1 MSKNQRS
8 KLESLMN
15 ELEDMGF
22 NADLIAIKPFPN
34 KEMRIFVHRSTLL
47 KIIEILVNNPQLN
60 LGDQNHI

>member
-1 MSKNQRS
+1 
-8 KLESLMN
+8 MN

>member
-1 MSKNQRS
+1 MSTNNSS

-15 ELEDMGF
+15 ELENMGF

-34 KEMRIFVHRSTLL
+34 KETRIFIHRSTLL
-47 KIIEILVNNPQLN
+47 KIIEILVNDPRLN

>member
-47 KIIEILVNNPQLN
+47 KIIEILVNDPRLN

>member
-34 KEMRIFVHRSTLL
+34 KKCGYLFID
-47 KIIEILVNNPQLN
+47 QLC
-60 LGDQNHI
+60 